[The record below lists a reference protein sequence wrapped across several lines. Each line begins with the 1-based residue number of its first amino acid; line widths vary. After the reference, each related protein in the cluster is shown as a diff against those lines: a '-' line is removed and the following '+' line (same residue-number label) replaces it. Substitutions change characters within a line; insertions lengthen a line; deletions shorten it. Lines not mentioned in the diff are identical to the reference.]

1 MPSKASKAATGVKPR
16 MDLGWIG
23 ILMFAVAFLYILSLL
38 SYDPSDPPLNRGDTT
53 EGYQNMI
60 GPVGAYLSYISFMA
74 IGFAA
79 YMMPLLLM
87 IFGAA
92 FIHPFFI
99 HLRQSWKEPV
109 AAVVYLLGLM
119 GLLQELDTNFGLAF
133 WAPGF
138 QLGGV
143 LGEGIIYP
151 LFHFFGTAGAVIIH
165 SALILASLYYLT
177 NLQPVELWHWAVDT
191 WEEWRERRAQPG
203 IAAVGPIQKTVQR
216 KTKRLKRDLDKRK
229 KAVEQ
234 ELEQVTEE
242 LEADKG
248 LGADLKPVPK
258 PTIRDLSVLDEEQRT
273 KAKAEQ
279 EPDEVEMGEVIS
291 AEEVKASTDTK
302 DDKAGNETKTEK
314 RAERN
319 EHKVATTEDILGQAD
334 EAKDESK
341 EKPNETTEDETKPDE
356 PEPKT
361 TPKPKLPRHLAK
373 PKGPASVAKTPKVKG
388 YKLPK
393 SMLLDEP
400 EPLTAPTE
408 TREQLLANARLLK
421 DTLQQFRIEVTEGD
435 ITKGPTI
442 TRYELH
448 PAPGVKLERI
458 SGLANNISAAI
469 KAERINILA
478 PVPGRSSVGIEVP
491 NRIKTKVLFR
501 DIIDSPEWKK
511 SKAKIPLALGKDV
524 YGKPIVADLADMP
537 HMLIAGATGSGKSVC
552 INSIVASL
560 LFRFSPE
567 ELRFVMIDPKV
578 VELQIYNGL
587 PHLAAPVVHDPKKV
601 ILALKWVVNEMEKRY
616 QIFAKVGARNIDG
629 FNSRSRKKPEK
640 TDQSELP
647 LDEGEGFAVEMDQE
661 VTVEREDEIEIPDKL
676 SYIVVIID
684 ELADLMLMARN
695 DVENSIAR
703 ITQMARAA
711 GIHCIVAT
719 QRPSVDVITG
729 VIKAN
734 IPARIAFQVAAKVDS
749 RTILDAMGADKLL
762 GKGDMLFLPPGTS
775 NLSRAQGCLVTDE
788 EINRIVE
795 IVNNQAKPSYDKEM
809 ERQLEGPLND
819 KGGNGSSGIDEDE
832 EIVQQCIEV
841 IRVEQKASVSLMQ
854 RRLRLGYTRA
864 ARIMDELED
873 RGLVGPSRGAEPRE
887 ILFDVGD

>member
-1 MPSKASKAATGVKPR
+1 MLLTGALLLFLALQTFDRNDIASNTAVPNDPVENA
-16 MDLGWIG
+16 IG
-23 ILMFAVAFLYILSLL
+23 YAGAHVANISLK
-38 SYDPSDPPLNRGDTT
+38 GT
-53 EGYQNMI
+53 
-60 GPVGAYLSYISFMA
+60 
-74 IGFAA
+74 GFAA
-79 YMMPLLLM
+79 HMIPFLMMLFGVSLVTRYLSHLRHKWKGWAAALVYMFGITGLLGLFTDSELIKNVIEAKGLASLGGYLGWGVNY
-87 IFGAA
+87 IFGA
-92 FIHPFFI
+92 
-99 HLRQSWKEPV
+99 
-109 AAVVYLLGLM
+109 
-119 GLLQELDTNFGLAF
+119 FGDI
-133 WAPGF
+133 GS
-138 QLGGV
+138 
-143 LGEGIIYP
+143 GILY
-151 LFHFFGTAGAVIIH
+151 T
-165 SALILASLYYLT
+165 ALILSSLYFLT
-177 NLQPVELWHWAVDT
+177 NLQPVEIWHWTVDA
-191 WEEWRERRAQPG
+191 WENWRDRREQTG
-203 IAAVGPIQKTVQR
+203 LAAGEPYQKSIKR
-216 KTKRLKRDLDKRK
+216 KTKRLERDLQKQK
-229 KAVEQ
+229 KAIEQ
-234 ELEQVTEE
+234 EIEQTTVE
-242 LEADKG
+242 LKTDQG

-258 PTIRDLSVLDEEQRT
+258 PTVRDLSVLDTEQRNKT
-273 KAKAEQ
+273 TED
-279 EPDEVEMGEVIS
+279 EPDPDELQMGAVIT
-291 AEEVKASTDTK
+291 AEEVKASSDEPGADAK
-302 DDKAGNETKTEK
+302 PEK
-314 RAERN
+314 PDEPSGPT
-319 EHKVATTEDILGQAD
+319 EHKAANTDDILGQAD
-334 EAKDESK
+334 D
-341 EKPNETTEDETKPDE
+341 TTDSDTKPDDP
-356 PEPKT
+356 PEPDAPT
-361 TPKPKLPRHLAK
+361 KPKLPRHLPK
-373 PKGPASVAKTPKVKG
+373 PKGPTSVAKTPKVMG

-393 SMLLDEP
+393 SRLLDEP
-400 EPLTAPTE
+400 EPATAPTE
-408 TREQLLANARLLK
+408 TREQLLSNARLLK
-421 DTLQQFRIEVTEGD
+421 DTLKQFNIEVTEGD

-448 PAPGVKLERI
+448 PAPGVRLERI
-458 SGLANNISAAI
+458 SALANNISAAI
-469 KAERINILA
+469 KAEHINILA

-501 DIIDSPEWKK
+501 NIIDSPEWKN

-524 YGKPIVADLADMP
+524 YGKPIVADLSEMP
-537 HMLIAGATGSGKSVC
+537 HLLIAGATGSGKSVC

-601 ILALKWVVNEMEKRY
+601 TLALKWVVNEMEKRY
-616 QIFAKVGARNIDG
+616 QIFAKVGARNIAG
-629 FNSRSRKKPEK
+629 FNSRSKKKPEK
-640 TDQSELP
+640 TAQPELP

-661 VTVEREDEIEIPDKL
+661 VSVPRDEEIEIPEKL

-684 ELADLMLMARN
+684 ELADLMLMAKN

-775 NLSRAQGCLVTDE
+775 NLRRVQGCLVTDD

-795 IVNNQAKPSYDKEM
+795 IVNNQAKPSYDKDM
-809 ERQLEGPLND
+809 ERQLEAPAPGN
-819 KGGNGSSGIDEDE
+819 GGNGGGIDEDE
-832 EIVQQCIEV
+832 DLIQQCIEV

-864 ARIMDELED
+864 ARIMDEIED

-887 ILFDVGD
+887 ILFDIEN

>member
-1 MPSKASKAATGVKPR
+1 

-23 ILMFAVAFLYILSLL
+23 ILMIAFSILYLLSLL
-38 SYDPSDPPLNRGDTT
+38 SYDPADPPLNSGDSAN
-53 EGYQNMI
+53 GYHNMI
-60 GPVGAYLSYISFMA
+60 GPVGAYLSYISFIG

-79 YMMPLLLM
+79 YMMPLLLLM
-87 IFGAA
+87 FGLA
-92 FIHPFFI
+92 FLHPFFSY
-99 HLRQSWKEPV
+99 LRNSWKEPV
-109 AAVVYLLGLM
+109 AALVYTLALM
-119 GLLQELDTNFGLAF
+119 GLLQELDVNFNLDF
-133 WAPGF
+133 WAKGF
-138 QLGGV
+138 HLGGV
-143 LGEGIIYP
+143 VSDIAIYP
-151 LFHFFGTAGAVIIH
+151 VFHTFGTAGAIIIY
-165 SALILASLYYLT
+165 SALLLASLYYLT
-177 NLQPVELWHWAVDT
+177 NIQPLELWARLAEL
-191 WEEWRERRAQPG
+191 WEDWRDRRAN
-203 IAAVGPIQKTVQR
+203 AAFAANASSVPTEKKLKR
-216 KTKRLKRDLDKRK
+216 KAKRLDKALDKQK
-229 KAVEQ
+229 KAIEK
-234 ELEQVTEE
+234 EIEKTTDE
-242 LEADKG
+242 LEAAQG
-248 LGADLKPVPK
+248 LGADLKPVPE
-258 PTIRDLSVLDEEQRT
+258 PTIRDLSV
-273 KAKAEQ
+273 AEPKPT
-279 EPDEVEMGEVIS
+279 EPEAPKDPNEVEMGEVIS
-291 AEEVKASTDTK
+291 ADEVKASAETGEDEPKEAKGKKDSTAK
-302 DDKAGNETKTEK
+302 SDDKAPETDENPTEHEAAST
-314 RAERN
+314 AE
-319 EHKVATTEDILGQAD
+319 VLGQA
-334 EAKDESK
+334 EESA
-341 EKPNETTEDETKPDE
+341 PDA
-356 PEPKT
+356 EPKPGKEPDSEP
-361 TPKPKLPRHLAK
+361 TPKLNPTKRLAK
-373 PKGPASVAKTPKVKG
+373 PKGPMSVAKTPNVKG

-393 SMLLDEP
+393 SQLLDEP
-400 EPLTAPTE
+400 DGPTTPAEP
-408 TREQLLANARLLK
+408 REQLLANARLLK
-421 DTLQQFRIEVTEGD
+421 ETLQQFNIEVTEGD

-448 PAPGVKLERI
+448 PAPGVRLERI
-458 SGLANNISAAI
+458 AALANNISAAI

-501 DIIDSPEWKK
+501 DIVESPEWKK

-524 YGKPIVADLADMP
+524 YGKPIVADLAEMP

-616 QIFAKVGARNIDG
+616 QIFAKVGARNISG
-629 FNSRSRKKPEK
+629 FNSRPKKKPAK
-640 TDQSELP
+640 QDQAELP
-647 LDEGEGFAVEMDQE
+647 LDETGEGFAVEMDEE
-661 VTVEREDEIEIPDKL
+661 VSVPREDDIEIPDKL

-684 ELADLMLMARN
+684 ELADLMLMAKN
-695 DVENSIAR
+695 EVEGCIAR

-734 IPARIAFQVAAKVDS
+734 IPARIAFQVAARVDS

-775 NLSRAQGCLVTDE
+775 NLRRAQGCLVTDD

-795 IVNNQAKPSYDKEM
+795 IVNNQAKPCYDTEM
-809 ERQLEGPLND
+809 ERQLESPSTNGAN
-819 KGGNGSSGIDEDE
+819 GGSGIDEDE
-832 EIVQQCIEV
+832 EIIQKCIDV
-841 IRVEQKASVSLMQ
+841 IRVEEKASVSLMQ

-887 ILFDVGD
+887 ILFNLD

>member
-1 MPSKASKAATGVKPR
+1 
-16 MDLGWIG
+16 MDLGWVG
-23 ILMFAVAFLYILSLL
+23 ILMIAVSVLYILSLL
-38 SYDPSDPPLNRGDTT
+38 SYDPSDPPLNPINPTD
-53 EGYQNMI
+53 GYQNMI
-60 GPVGAYLSYISFMA
+60 GPVGAYLSWISFMA

-79 YMMPLLLM
+79 YMVPLLLLF
-87 IFGAA
+87 FGAA
-92 FIHPFFI
+92 FLHPFFI
-99 HLRQSWKEPV
+99 HLRQSWKESV

-119 GLLQELDTNFGLAF
+119 GLLQELDNNFGLAF
-133 WAPGF
+133 WAEGF

-143 LGEGIIYP
+143 IAQSIIYP
-151 LFHFFGTAGAVIIH
+151 VFHTFGTAGAIIIYT
-165 SALILASLYYLT
+165 ALIFASLYFLT
-177 NLQPVELWHWAVDT
+177 NLQPVELWHWTVDT
-191 WEEWRERRAQPG
+191 WENWRERRTDPG
-203 IAAVGPIQKTVQR
+203 LATSSPVQKKIKR
-216 KTKRLKRDLDKRK
+216 KTKRLERDLARQK
-229 KAVEQ
+229 KAIEQ
-234 ELEQVTEE
+234 EIGQAATE
-242 LEADKG
+242 LAADSG
-248 LGADLKPVPK
+248 LGADLKPIPE
-258 PTIRDLSVLDEEQRT
+258 PTVRDLSVSGKKRQ
-273 KAKAEQ
+273 KKAEEEA
-279 EPDEVEMGEVIS
+279 EPDSEKVEMGEVIS
-291 AEEVKASTDTK
+291 AEEVKASTEEQP
-302 DDKAGNETKTEK
+302 DKTNTTGTEKLQSKESSEPTEHEAANTADILDQTETDETPPDKEKETDAPPKLKLPKRLTKT
-314 RAERN
+314 
-319 EHKVATTEDILGQAD
+319 
-334 EAKDESK
+334 
-341 EKPNETTEDETKPDE
+341 
-356 PEPKT
+356 
-361 TPKPKLPRHLAK
+361 
-373 PKGPASVAKTPKVKG
+373 KGPTAVAKTPKVDG

-393 SMLLDEP
+393 SQVLDEP
-400 EPLTAPTE
+400 DAPTAPTE

-421 DTLQQFRIEVTEGD
+421 DTLEQFKIEVNEGD

-458 SGLANNISAAI
+458 TGLANNIAAAI

-478 PVPGRSSVGIEVP
+478 PVPGRNTVGIEVP
-491 NRIKTKVLFR
+491 NLVKTKVLFR
-501 DIIDSPEWKK
+501 DIVESPEWRN

-524 YGKPIVADLADMP
+524 YGKPIVADLAEMP
-537 HMLIAGATGSGKSVC
+537 HLLIAGATGSGKSVC
-552 INSIVASL
+552 INSMVASL
-560 LFRFSPE
+560 LFRFTPE

-616 QIFAKVGARNIDG
+616 QIFAKVGARNIAG
-629 FNSRSRKKPEK
+629 FNSRTKKKQPN
-640 TDQSELP
+640 TNQAELP
-647 LDEGEGFAVEMDQE
+647 LEESEGFAVEMDQE
-661 VTVEREDEIEIPDKL
+661 VSIPREDDIEIPDKL

-684 ELADLMLMARN
+684 ELADLMLMAKN

-762 GKGDMLFLPPGTS
+762 GKGDMLFLPPGTA
-775 NLSRAQGCLVTDE
+775 NLRRAQGCLVTDE

-795 IVNNQAKPSYDKEM
+795 IVNNQAKPCYDTEM
-809 ERQLEGPLND
+809 ERQLEGPENG
-819 KGGNGSSGIDEDE
+819 KGGNGGSGIDEDE

-841 IRVEQKASVSLMQ
+841 IRIEQKASVSLMQ

-873 RGLVGPSRGAEPRE
+873 RGLVGPNRGAEPRE
-887 ILFDVGD
+887 ILFDVEG

>member
-1 MPSKASKAATGVKPR
+1 

-23 ILMFAVAFLYILSLL
+23 ILMIAVSVLFVLSLL
-38 SYDPSDPPLNRGDTT
+38 SYDPADPPLNPVNPAD
-53 EGYQNMI
+53 GYQNMI
-60 GPVGAYLSYISFMA
+60 GPVGAYLSWVSFMG

-79 YMMPLLLM
+79 YMVPLLLLF
-87 IFGAA
+87 FGAA
-92 FIHPFFI
+92 FLHPFFI
-99 HLRQSWKEPV
+99 HLPQSWKEPV
-109 AAVVYLLGLM
+109 AAGVYLLGLM

-133 WAPGF
+133 WADGF
-138 QLGGV
+138 QLGCFIAQS
-143 LGEGIIYP
+143 IIYP
-151 LFHFFGTAGAVIIH
+151 VFHTFGTAGSVIIPT
-165 SALILASLYYLT
+165 ALILSSPYFLT
-177 NLQPVELWHWAVDT
+177 NLQPVELWHWTVDA
-191 WEEWRERRAQPG
+191 WGNWRDRREQTGLVAGEPY
-203 IAAVGPIQKTVQR
+203 QKSIKR
-216 KTKRLKRDLDKRK
+216 KTKRLERDLQKQK

-234 ELEQVTEE
+234 EIVQTTVNLESDQE
-242 LEADKG
+242 

-258 PTIRDLSVLDEEQRT
+258 PTVRDLSVLDAEQRN
-273 KAKAEQ
+273 KAREEAEPD
-279 EPDEVEMGEVIS
+279 PDEVEMGVVIS
-291 AEEVKASTDTK
+291 AEEVKASTDEPGAEAK
-302 DDKAGNETKTEK
+302 PEK
-314 RAERN
+314 PDEPSGPT
-319 EHKVATTEDILGQAD
+319 EHKAASADDILGQAD
-334 EAKDESK
+334 DSTDSKAKPAGASA
-341 EKPNETTEDETKPDE
+341 
-356 PEPKT
+356 
-361 TPKPKLPRHLAK
+361 KPKLPRRLAK
-373 PKGPASVAKTPKVKG
+373 PKGPGSVAKTPKVKG
-388 YKLPK
+388 YQLPK

-400 EPLTAPTE
+400 EPSTAPTE
-408 TREQLLANARLLK
+408 TREQLLATARLLK
-421 DTLQQFRIEVTEGD
+421 DTLKQFNIDVTEGD

-448 PAPGVKLERI
+448 PAPGVRLQRI
-458 SGLANNISAAI
+458 SALANNISAAI
-469 KAERINILA
+469 KAEHINILA

-501 DIIDSPEWKK
+501 DIIDSPEWRK

-524 YGKPIVADLADMP
+524 YGKPIIADLAEMP
-537 HMLIAGATGSGKSVC
+537 HLLIAGATGSGKSVC
-552 INSIVASL
+552 INAIVASL

-616 QIFAKVGARNIDG
+616 QIFAKVGARNIAG
-629 FNSRSRKKPEK
+629 FNSRTKKKP
-640 TDQSELP
+640 DQSELP
-647 LDEGEGFAVEMDQE
+647 LDKGEGFAVEMDQE
-661 VTVEREDEIEIPDKL
+661 VSVPREEEIEIPEKL

-684 ELADLMLMARN
+684 ELADLMLMAKN

-775 NLSRAQGCLVTDE
+775 NLNRAQGCLVTDE

-795 IVNNQAKPSYDKEM
+795 IVNNQAKPSYDKDM
-809 ERQLEGPLND
+809 ERQLEAPTTGN
-819 KGGNGSSGIDEDE
+819 GGNGGSGIDEDE
-832 EIVQQCIEV
+832 DLIQQCIEI

-887 ILFDVGD
+887 ILFDVDD

>member
-1 MPSKASKAATGVKPR
+1 MLLTGALLLLLALHTFNAGDLASNKIP
-16 MDLGWIG
+16 
-23 ILMFAVAFLYILSLL
+23 
-38 SYDPSDPPLNRGDTT
+38 PNDPPEN
-53 EGYQNMI
+53 
-60 GPVGAYLSYISFMA
+60 A
-74 IGFAA
+74 IGAA
-79 YMMPLLLM
+79 GARIANIAFFLTGYAAHMIPFLLI
-87 IFGAA
+87 IFGVSLVTPY
-92 FIHPFFI
+92 FD
-99 HLRQSWKEPV
+99 HLHHKWKGWV
-109 AAVVYLLGLM
+109 AALVYMVSIM
-119 GLLQELDTNFGLAF
+119 GLLEVYKD
-133 WAPGF
+133 GF
-138 QLGGV
+138 KVLIDDKGMPSLGGIFGMGIHFLFQWFGV
-143 LGEGIIYP
+143 IGSTIIY
-151 LFHFFGTAGAVIIH
+151 
-165 SALILASLYYLT
+165 SALLLSSLYFLT
-177 NLQPVELWHWAVDT
+177 NLQPVEIWRWTVDA
-191 WEEWRERRAQPG
+191 WDNWRDRREQTGLVAGKPY
-203 IAAVGPIQKTVQR
+203 QKSTQR
-216 KTKRLKRDLDKRK
+216 KTKKFERDLQKQK
-229 KAVEQ
+229 KTIEQEIEQTAVE
-234 ELEQVTEE
+234 LV
-242 LEADKG
+242 ADRG

-258 PTIRDLSVLDEEQRT
+258 PTVRDLSVLDAEQRN
-273 KAKAEQ
+273 KAEA
-279 EPDEVEMGEVIS
+279 ETEPDPDEVEMGVVIS
-291 AEEVKASTDTK
+291 AEEVMASGDEVKPEKPSEPSGPTEHKAASTD
-302 DDKAGNETKTEK
+302 
-314 RAERN
+314 
-319 EHKVATTEDILGQAD
+319 DILGQAD
-334 EAKDESK
+334 DTTAGEAKPTD
-341 EKPNETTEDETKPDE
+341 
-356 PEPKT
+356 
-361 TPKPKLPRHLAK
+361 TPAKPKLPRRLAK
-373 PKGPASVAKTPKVKG
+373 PKGSAVVAKTPKVQG

-393 SMLLDEP
+393 SLLLDKP
-400 EPLTAPTE
+400 ELSTTPTE

-421 DTLQQFRIEVTEGD
+421 DTLKQFNIDVTEGD

-448 PAPGVKLERI
+448 PAPGVRLERI
-458 SGLANNISAAI
+458 SALANNISAAI
-469 KAERINILA
+469 KAEHINILA

-524 YGKPIVADLADMP
+524 YGKPIVADLSEMP
-537 HMLIAGATGSGKSVC
+537 HLLIAGATGSGKSVC

-629 FNSRSRKKPEK
+629 FNSRSKKKPEK
-640 TDQSELP
+640 PDQPELP

-661 VTVEREDEIEIPDKL
+661 VSVPRDEEIEIPEKL

-684 ELADLMLMARN
+684 ELADLMLMAKN

-775 NLSRAQGCLVTDE
+775 NLRRVQGCLVTDD

-795 IVNNQAKPSYDKEM
+795 IVNNQAKPSYDKDM
-809 ERQLEGPLND
+809 ERQLEAPTPGN
-819 KGGNGSSGIDEDE
+819 GGNGGGIDEDE
-832 EIVQQCIEV
+832 DLILQCIEV

-864 ARIMDELED
+864 ARIMDEIED

-887 ILFDVGD
+887 ILFEVGD

>member
-1 MPSKASKAATGVKPR
+1 MLLTGALLLFLALQTFDRNDISSNTAVPN
-16 MDLGWIG
+16 DPVENAIG
-23 ILMFAVAFLYILSLL
+23 YAGAHVANISLK
-38 SYDPSDPPLNRGDTT
+38 GT
-53 EGYQNMI
+53 
-60 GPVGAYLSYISFMA
+60 
-74 IGFAA
+74 GFAA
-79 YMMPLLLM
+79 HMIPFLMMLFGVSLVTRYLSHLRHKWKGWAAALVYMFGITGLLGLFTDNELIKNVIEAKGLASLGGYLGWGVNY
-87 IFGAA
+87 IFGA
-92 FIHPFFI
+92 
-99 HLRQSWKEPV
+99 
-109 AAVVYLLGLM
+109 
-119 GLLQELDTNFGLAF
+119 FGDI
-133 WAPGF
+133 GS
-138 QLGGV
+138 
-143 LGEGIIYP
+143 GILY
-151 LFHFFGTAGAVIIH
+151 T
-165 SALILASLYYLT
+165 ALILSSLYFLT
-177 NLQPVELWHWAVDT
+177 NLQPVEIWHWIVDA
-191 WEEWRERRAQPG
+191 WENWRDRRDQSDL
-203 IAAVGPIQKTVQR
+203 AAGAPHQKSIKR
-216 KTKRLKRDLDKRK
+216 KTKRLERDLQKQK
-229 KAVEQ
+229 KAIEQ
-234 ELEQVTEE
+234 EIEQTTVE
-242 LEADKG
+242 LKTDQG

-258 PTIRDLSVLDEEQRT
+258 PTVRDLTVLDTEQRNKT
-273 KAKAEQ
+273 TED
-279 EPDEVEMGEVIS
+279 EPDPDELQMGAVIT
-291 AEEVKASTDTK
+291 AEEVKASSDEPGADAK
-302 DDKAGNETKTEK
+302 PEK
-314 RAERN
+314 PDEPSGPT
-319 EHKVATTEDILGQAD
+319 EHKAANTDDILGQAD
-334 EAKDESK
+334 D
-341 EKPNETTEDETKPDE
+341 TTDSDTKPDDP
-356 PEPKT
+356 PEPDA
-361 TPKPKLPRHLAK
+361 PAKPKLPRHLPK
-373 PKGPASVAKTPKVKG
+373 PKGPTSVAKTPKVMG

-400 EPLTAPTE
+400 APATAPTE
-408 TREQLLANARLLK
+408 TREQLLSNARLLK
-421 DTLQQFRIEVTEGD
+421 DTLKQFNIEVTEGD

-448 PAPGVKLERI
+448 PAPGVRLERI
-458 SGLANNISAAI
+458 SALANNISAAI
-469 KAERINILA
+469 KAEHINILA

-501 DIIDSPEWKK
+501 NIIDSPEWKN

-524 YGKPIVADLADMP
+524 YGKPIVADLSEMP
-537 HMLIAGATGSGKSVC
+537 HLLIAGATGSGKSVC

-601 ILALKWVVNEMEKRY
+601 TLALKWVVNEMEKRY
-616 QIFAKVGARNIDG
+616 QIFAKVGARNIAG
-629 FNSRSRKKPEK
+629 FNSRSKKKPEK
-640 TDQSELP
+640 TAQHELP

-661 VTVEREDEIEIPDKL
+661 VSVPRDEEIEIPEKL

-684 ELADLMLMARN
+684 ELADLMLMAKN

-775 NLSRAQGCLVTDE
+775 NLRRVQGCLVTDD

-795 IVNNQAKPSYDKEM
+795 IVNNQAKPSYDKDM
-809 ERQLEGPLND
+809 ERQLEAPTPGN
-819 KGGNGSSGIDEDE
+819 GGNGGGIDEDE
-832 EIVQQCIEV
+832 DLIQQCIEV

-864 ARIMDELED
+864 ARIMDEIED

-887 ILFDVGD
+887 ILFDIEN

>member
-1 MPSKASKAATGVKPR
+1 MLLTGALLLLLALHTFNAGDLASNKIP
-16 MDLGWIG
+16 
-23 ILMFAVAFLYILSLL
+23 
-38 SYDPSDPPLNRGDTT
+38 PNDPPEN
-53 EGYQNMI
+53 
-60 GPVGAYLSYISFMA
+60 A
-74 IGFAA
+74 IGAA
-79 YMMPLLLM
+79 GARIADIAFFLTGYAAHMIPFLLI
-87 IFGAA
+87 IFGVSLVTPY
-92 FIHPFFI
+92 FD
-99 HLRQSWKEPV
+99 HLRHKWKGWV
-109 AAVVYLLGLM
+109 AALVYMVSIM
-119 GLLQELDTNFGLAF
+119 GLLEVYKD
-133 WAPGF
+133 GF
-138 QLGGV
+138 KVLIDDKGMPSLGGIFGMGIHF
-143 LGEGIIYP
+143 LFHWFGGIGSTIIY
-151 LFHFFGTAGAVIIH
+151 
-165 SALILASLYYLT
+165 SALLLSSLYFLT
-177 NLQPVELWHWAVDT
+177 NLQPVEIWHWTVDT
-191 WEEWRERRAQPG
+191 WGNWRDRREQTGLVAGEPY
-203 IAAVGPIQKTVQR
+203 QKSIKR
-216 KTKRLKRDLDKRK
+216 KTKQLERDLQKQK
-229 KAVEQ
+229 KAVKQEIEQ
-234 ELEQVTEE
+234 TTVKLDSNQ
-242 LEADKG
+242 G

-258 PTIRDLSVLDEEQRT
+258 PTVRDLSVLDAEQRNKT
-273 KAKAEQ
+273 TDEAEPN
-279 EPDEVEMGEVIS
+279 PDEVEMGAVIS
-291 AEEVKASTDTK
+291 AEEVKASADEPGAEAK
-302 DDKAGNETKTEK
+302 PEK
-314 RAERN
+314 PDEPSGPT
-319 EHKVATTEDILGQAD
+319 EHKAASTDDILGQTD
-334 EAKDESK
+334 DTTDGEAK
-341 EKPNETTEDETKPDE
+341 PAGATA
-356 PEPKT
+356 
-361 TPKPKLPRHLAK
+361 KPKLPRRLAK
-373 PKGPASVAKTPKVKG
+373 PNGPASVAKTPKVKG
-388 YKLPK
+388 YRLPK

-400 EPLTAPTE
+400 EPVTAPTD

-421 DTLQQFRIEVTEGD
+421 DTLKQFNIEVTEGD

-448 PAPGVKLERI
+448 PAPGVRLERI
-458 SGLANNISAAI
+458 SALANNISAAI
-469 KAERINILA
+469 KAEHINILA

-524 YGKPIVADLADMP
+524 YGKPIVADLSEMP
-537 HMLIAGATGSGKSVC
+537 HLLIAGATGSGKSVC
-552 INSIVASL
+552 INSIIASL

-601 ILALKWVVNEMEKRY
+601 TLALKWVVNEMEKRY
-616 QIFAKVGARNIDG
+616 QIFAKVGARNIAG
-629 FNSRSRKKPEK
+629 FNSRSKKKPEK
-640 TDQSELP
+640 TAQPELP

-661 VTVEREDEIEIPDKL
+661 VSVPRDEEIEIPEKL

-684 ELADLMLMARN
+684 ELADLMLMAKN

-775 NLSRAQGCLVTDE
+775 NLRRIQGCLVTDD

-795 IVNNQAKPSYDKEM
+795 IVNNQAKPSYDKDM
-809 ERQLEGPLND
+809 KRQLETPAPGN
-819 KGGNGSSGIDEDE
+819 GGNGGGIDEDE
-832 EIVQQCIEV
+832 DLIQQCIEI

-864 ARIMDELED
+864 ARIMDEIED

-887 ILFDVGD
+887 ILFDIEN

>member
-1 MPSKASKAATGVKPR
+1 ALLMLLALHTFNAGDLASNKIP
-16 MDLGWIG
+16 
-23 ILMFAVAFLYILSLL
+23 
-38 SYDPSDPPLNRGDTT
+38 PNDPPEN
-53 EGYQNMI
+53 
-60 GPVGAYLSYISFMA
+60 A
-74 IGFAA
+74 IGAA
-79 YMMPLLLM
+79 GARIADIAFFLTGYAAHMIPFLLI
-87 IFGAA
+87 IFGVSLVTPY
-92 FIHPFFI
+92 FD
-99 HLRQSWKEPV
+99 HLRHKWKGWV
-109 AAVVYLLGLM
+109 AALVYMVSVM
-119 GLLQELDTNFGLAF
+119 GLLEVYKDGFKGLIDSHGM
-133 WAPGF
+133 PS
-138 QLGGV
+138 LGGIFGMGIHFLFQWFGV
-143 LGEGIIYP
+143 IGSTIIY
-151 LFHFFGTAGAVIIH
+151 
-165 SALILASLYYLT
+165 SALLLSSLYFLT
-177 NLQPVELWHWAVDT
+177 NLQPVEIWHWTVDA
-191 WEEWRERRAQPG
+191 WENWRDRREQTG
-203 IAAVGPIQKTVQR
+203 LAAGEPYQKSIKR
-216 KTKRLKRDLDKRK
+216 KTKRLERDLQKQK
-229 KAVEQ
+229 KAIEQ
-234 ELEQVTEE
+234 EIEQTTVE
-242 LEADKG
+242 LKTDQG
-248 LGADLKPVPK
+248 LGADLRPVPK
-258 PTIRDLSVLDEEQRT
+258 PTVRDLSVLDTEQRNKT
-273 KAKAEQ
+273 TED
-279 EPDEVEMGEVIS
+279 EPDPDELQMGAVIT
-291 AEEVKASTDTK
+291 AEEVKASSDEPGADAK
-302 DDKAGNETKTEK
+302 PEK
-314 RAERN
+314 PDEPSGPT
-319 EHKVATTEDILGQAD
+319 EHKAANTDDILGQAD
-334 EAKDESK
+334 D
-341 EKPNETTEDETKPDE
+341 TTDSDTKPDDP
-356 PEPKT
+356 PEPDAPT
-361 TPKPKLPRHLAK
+361 KPKLPRHLPK
-373 PKGPASVAKTPKVKG
+373 PKGPTSVAKTPKVMG

-400 EPLTAPTE
+400 EPATAPTE
-408 TREQLLANARLLK
+408 TREQLLSNARLLK
-421 DTLQQFRIEVTEGD
+421 DTLKQFNIEVTEGD

-448 PAPGVKLERI
+448 PAPGVRLERI
-458 SGLANNISAAI
+458 SALANNISAAI
-469 KAERINILA
+469 KAEHINILA

-501 DIIDSPEWKK
+501 NIIDSPEWKK

-524 YGKPIVADLADMP
+524 YGKPIVADLSEMP
-537 HMLIAGATGSGKSVC
+537 HLLIAGATGSGKSVC

-601 ILALKWVVNEMEKRY
+601 TLALKWVVNEMEKRY
-616 QIFAKVGARNIDG
+616 QIFAKVGARNIAG
-629 FNSRSRKKPEK
+629 FNSRSKKKPEK
-640 TDQSELP
+640 TAQPELP

-661 VTVEREDEIEIPDKL
+661 VSVPRDEEIEIPEKL

-684 ELADLMLMARN
+684 ELADLMLMAKN

-775 NLSRAQGCLVTDE
+775 NLRRVQGCLVTDD

-795 IVNNQAKPSYDKEM
+795 IVNNQAKPSYDKDM
-809 ERQLEGPLND
+809 ERQLEAPAPGN
-819 KGGNGSSGIDEDE
+819 GGNGGGIDEDE
-832 EIVQQCIEV
+832 DLIQQCIEV

-864 ARIMDELED
+864 ARIMDEIED

-887 ILFDVGD
+887 ILFDIEN

>member
-1 MPSKASKAATGVKPR
+1 MIPFLMMLFGV
-16 MDLGWIG
+16 
-23 ILMFAVAFLYILSLL
+23 SLV
-38 SYDPSDPPLNRGDTT
+38 TH
-53 EGYQNMI
+53 
-60 GPVGAYLSYISFMA
+60 YLS
-74 IGFAA
+74 
-79 YMMPLLLM
+79 
-87 IFGAA
+87 
-92 FIHPFFI
+92 
-99 HLRQSWKEPV
+99 HLRHKWKGW
-109 AAVVYLLGLM
+109 AAALVYMLGITGLLGLFTDND
-119 GLLQELDTNFGLAF
+119 LIKNVIEAKGLAS
-133 WAPGF
+133 
-138 QLGGV
+138 LGGY
-143 LGEGIIYP
+143 LGWGVNFIFGVFGDWGSGILY
-151 LFHFFGTAGAVIIH
+151 T
-165 SALILASLYYLT
+165 ALILSSLYFLT
-177 NLQPVELWHWAVDT
+177 NLQPIEIWHWTVDA
-191 WEEWRERRAQPG
+191 WENWRDRLDQSG
-203 IAAVGPIQKTVQR
+203 LAAGAPHQKSIKR
-216 KTKRLKRDLDKRK
+216 KTKRLERDLQKQK
-229 KAVEQ
+229 KAIEQ
-234 ELEQVTEE
+234 KIEQTTEE
-242 LEADKG
+242 LEADQG

-258 PTIRDLSVLDEEQRT
+258 PTVRDLSVLDAEQRNKT
-273 KAKAEQ
+273 TDEAEPD
-279 EPDEVEMGEVIS
+279 PDEVEMGAVIT
-291 AEEVKASTDTK
+291 AEEVKACADEPDAEAKPEIPDEPSGPTDHKAASTD
-302 DDKAGNETKTEK
+302 
-314 RAERN
+314 
-319 EHKVATTEDILGQAD
+319 DILGQVD
-334 EAKDESK
+334 DPTDS
-341 EKPNETTEDETKPDE
+341 DTKPDA
-356 PEPKT
+356 PA
-361 TPKPKLPRHLAK
+361 KPKLPRRLAK
-373 PKGPASVAKTPKVKG
+373 PKGPTSVAKTPKVMG

-400 EPLTAPTE
+400 EPATAPTE
-408 TREQLLANARLLK
+408 TREQLLSNARLLK
-421 DTLQQFRIEVTEGD
+421 DTLKQFNIEVTEGD

-448 PAPGVKLERI
+448 PAPGVRLERI
-458 SGLANNISAAI
+458 SALANNISAAI
-469 KAERINILA
+469 KAEHINILA

-501 DIIDSPEWKK
+501 NIIDSPEWKK

-524 YGKPIVADLADMP
+524 YGKPIVADLSEMP
-537 HMLIAGATGSGKSVC
+537 HLLIAGATGSGKSVC

-616 QIFAKVGARNIDG
+616 QIFAKVGARNIAG
-629 FNSRSRKKPEK
+629 FNSRSKKKPEK
-640 TDQSELP
+640 TAQPELP

-661 VTVEREDEIEIPDKL
+661 VSVPRDEEIEIPEKL

-684 ELADLMLMARN
+684 ELADLMLMAKN

-775 NLSRAQGCLVTDE
+775 NLRRVQGCLVTDD

-795 IVNNQAKPSYDKEM
+795 IVNNQAKPSYDKDM
-809 ERQLEGPLND
+809 ERQLETPAPGN
-819 KGGNGSSGIDEDE
+819 GGNGGGIDEDE
-832 EIVQQCIEV
+832 DLIQQCIEV

-864 ARIMDELED
+864 ARIMDEIED

-887 ILFDVGD
+887 ILFDIEN

>member
-1 MPSKASKAATGVKPR
+1 

-23 ILMFAVAFLYILSLL
+23 ILMIAFSVLYLLSLL
-38 SYDPSDPPLNRGDTT
+38 SYDPGDPPLNPGDSDN
-53 EGYQNMI
+53 GYQNMI
-60 GPVGAYLSYISFMA
+60 GPVGAYLSYVSFLA

-79 YMMPLLLM
+79 YMMPLLLLM
-87 IFGAA
+87 FGLA
-92 FIHPFFI
+92 FLHPFFAY
-99 HLRQSWKEPV
+99 LRNSWKEPV
-109 AAVVYLLGLM
+109 AALAYTLALT
-119 GLLQELDTNFGLAF
+119 GLLQELDTNFNLEF
-133 WAPGF
+133 WAKGF

-143 LGEGIIYP
+143 IAEKIIYP
-151 LFHFFGTAGAVIIH
+151 VFHTFGTAGAIIIY
-165 SALILASLYYLT
+165 SALILASLYFLT
-177 NLQPVELWHWAVDT
+177 NIQPIEIWARLVDF
-191 WEEWRERRAQPG
+191 WNEWRDRRANTSF
-203 IAAVGPIQKTVQR
+203 AADATSAPTEKELKR
-216 KTKRLKRDLDKRK
+216 KAKRLNKALENKK
-229 KAVEQ
+229 KAIKKEI
-234 ELEQVTEE
+234 EKTTDE
-242 LEADKG
+242 LEAAQG
-248 LGADLKPVPK
+248 LGADLKPVPE
-258 PTIRDLSVLDEEQRT
+258 PTIRDLSV
-273 KAKAEQ
+273 AESKPT
-279 EPDEVEMGEVIS
+279 EPEAPTDPNEVEMGEVIS
-291 AEEVKASTDTK
+291 ADEVKASAETDEDKPKETK
-302 DDKAGNETKTEK
+302 EEKKDSAAKADDKAPEQDDNPTEHEAAST
-314 RAERN
+314 AE
-319 EHKVATTEDILGQAD
+319 VLGQAEESEPD
-334 EAKDESK
+334 TKAKPGEEPESK
-341 EKPNETTEDETKPDE
+341 
-356 PEPKT
+356 
-361 TPKPKLPRHLAK
+361 PKPKPKPTKRLAK
-373 PKGPASVAKTPKVKG
+373 PKGPMSVAKTPNVKG

-393 SMLLDEP
+393 SQLLDEP
-400 EPLTAPTE
+400 EGATAPAE
-408 TREQLLANARLLK
+408 PREKLLANARLLK
-421 DTLQQFRIEVTEGD
+421 ETLQQFRIEVTEGD

-458 SGLANNISAAI
+458 TGLANNIAAAI

-501 DIIDSPEWKK
+501 DIVESPEWKK

-524 YGKPIVADLADMP
+524 YGKPIVADLAEMP

-601 ILALKWVVNEMEKRY
+601 ILALKWVVSEMEKRY
-616 QIFAKVGARNIDG
+616 QIFAKVGARNISG
-629 FNSRSRKKPEK
+629 FNSRPKKKPAK
-640 TDQSELP
+640 TDQAELP
-647 LDEGEGFAVEMDQE
+647 LDESGEGFAVEMDEE
-661 VTVEREDEIEIPDKL
+661 VSVPREDDIEIPDKL

-684 ELADLMLMARN
+684 ELADLMLMAKN
-695 DVENSIAR
+695 EVEGCIAR

-762 GKGDMLFLPPGTS
+762 GKGDMLFLPPGTA
-775 NLSRAQGCLVTDE
+775 NLRRAQGCLVTDE

-795 IVNNQAKPSYDKEM
+795 IVNQQAKPCYDTEM
-809 ERQLEGPLND
+809 ERQLEGPSTSAN
-819 KGGNGSSGIDEDE
+819 GGSGIDEDE
-832 EIVQQCIEV
+832 EIIQQCIEV

-887 ILFDVGD
+887 ILFDLD